1 MDDQQ
6 KLNIDDGSG
15 DKEFFTI
22 IPNYILNH
30 STSIDQS
37 LYAQLKRLA
46 GEGKKD
52 YCYPSIGHLMKQ
64 LKVGKERLRKSFKYL
79 INHKWITDLGK
90 RQVMT
95 GGGYQWVNAYRI
107 NNIWKLNMDYY
118 KGGSEQNTLENKG
131 GSGIAKGGSGIAK
144 GGSGYSGITRTY
156 KELKEE
162 RSSFKKKPYYRGDE
176 MRESPKGSGRW
187 WVLPKDGGDW
197 LKFNDLESKI
207 EWR

>member
-1 MDDQQ
+1 MAEQQ
-6 KLNIDDGSG
+6 KLDIDDGSG

-37 LYAQLKRLA
+37 LYTQLKRLA
-46 GEGKKD
+46 GETKKD
-52 YCYPSIGHLMKQ
+52 YCYPSIGYLMKQ
-64 LKVGKERLRKSFKYL
+64 LKVGKERLKKSFKYL
-79 INHKWITDLGK
+79 TGHKWITPLGK
-90 RQVMT
+90 RRVMT
-95 GGGYQWVNAYRI
+95 RGGYQWVDMYKI
-107 NNIWKLNMDYY
+107 NNIWKLNMDFY
-118 KGGSEQNTLENKG
+118 KGESEQNALENEG
-131 GSGIAKGGSGIAK
+131 GSGIAKGGSKSSK

-176 MRESPKGSGRW
+176 MRFSQNKW
-187 WVLPKDGGDW
+187 WVLPPDGGDW